1 MATEFIMLAL
11 SIALGLLHVLLSG
24 HASSLQR
31 GYGWA
36 TSARDIPVDPLM
48 GIPARL
54 ERAMRNYLET
64 FTFFAATVMLTH
76 TLGGHTWLMAVGSQI
91 YFYSRLAYLPLY
103 AFGVPYLRTAVW
115 NLSVFGIVAMLL
127 SVL

>member
-11 SIALGLLHVLLSG
+11 SIALGLAHVLLHG
-24 HASSLQR
+24 HAESLQR

-36 TSARDIPVDPLM
+36 LSPRDAAVEPLM

-64 FTFFAATVMLTH
+64 FTFFGATVMLAH
-76 TLGGHTWLMAVGSQI
+76 TVGRHTKMIAAGSMI
-91 YFYSRLAYLPLY
+91 YLFARLIYLPLY
-103 AFGVPYLRTAVW
+103 AFGVPVLRTVVW
-115 NLSVFGIVAMLL
+115 NLSVLGIVLILL
-127 SVL
+127 SVV

>member
-11 SIALGLLHVLLSG
+11 SIALGLAHVLLSG
-24 HASSLQR
+24 HAASFQR

-36 TSARDIPVDPLM
+36 TSARDQAVDPLAH
-48 GIPARL
+48 IPARL

-76 TLGGHTWLMAVGSQI
+76 TIGGRPGMMAAGSEI
-91 YFYSRLAYLPLY
+91 YFFSRLVYLPLY
-103 AFGVPYLRTAVW
+103 AFGVPLLRTVVW
-115 NLSVFGIVAMLL
+115 NVSVLGIVLILL
-127 SVL
+127 SIL

>member
-11 SIALGLLHVLLSG
+11 SIALGLVHVLLHG
-24 HASSLQR
+24 HAASLQR

-36 TSARDIPVDPLM
+36 LSPRDAAVEPLM

-64 FTFFAATVMLTH
+64 FTFFGATVMLAH
-76 TLGGHTWLMAVGSQI
+76 TVGRHTEMIAAGSMV
-91 YFYSRLAYLPLY
+91 YFFARLIYLPLY
-103 AFGVPYLRTAVW
+103 AFGVPVLRTVVW
-115 NLSVFGIVAMLL
+115 NLSVLGIVLILL
-127 SVL
+127 SVV